1 MAAPTTAEYV
11 PAQQRIVQA
20 DGRRYSLKLE
30 PPFWAAL
37 TAAAERR
44 GVRLG
49 RLVADLAAA
58 LPPDGNL
65 ASHLRVFCLTE
76 ADRAVAAAEE
86 AGRRSHLAAGATD
99 IDTLVE
105 HCPAPCLVLAIDRRI
120 LRVNDGFSRWYGP
133 AAANLAGKSFDH
145 FFKLRTTQPLEAML
159 RGFATGDVAYTKA
172 HLLYVVPGRVVAAP
186 ARLMP
191 VARRAADDFALLL
204 MVAETP
210 KGA

>member
-1 MAAPTTAEYV
+1 M
-11 PAQQRIVQA
+11 QA

-37 TAAAERR
+37 SDAAERR
-44 GVRLG
+44 GLRLG

-58 LPPDGNL
+58 LPAASNL
-65 ASHLRVFCLTE
+65 ASHLRVFCLAE
-76 ADRAVAAAEE
+76 AGRALAAAED

-105 HCPAPCLVLAIDRRI
+105 QCPAPCLVLALDRRI
-120 LRVNDGFSRWYGP
+120 LRVNEGFSRWYGP
-133 AAANLAGKSFDH
+133 AAANIAGKSFDH
-145 FFKLRTTQPLEAML
+145 FFKLRAAQPLEALL
-159 RGFATGDVAYTKA
+159 RAFAAGEIAFVKA

-210 KGA
+210 KGV

>member
-1 MAAPTTAEYV
+1 M
-11 PAQQRIVQA
+11 AQQRIVQA

-30 PPFWAAL
+30 PSFWAAL
-37 TAAAERR
+37 TDAAERR

-58 LPPDGNL
+58 LPPDGGNL
-65 ASHLRVFCLTE
+65 ASHLRVFCLAE
-76 ADRAVAAAEE
+76 AERAVAAAEE
-86 AGRRSHLAAGATD
+86 AGRRSQLAGGATD
-99 IDTLVE
+99 VDTLVE
-105 HCPAPCLVLAIDRRI
+105 QCPAPCLVLAVDRRI
-120 LRVNDGFSRWYGP
+120 LRANDGFSRWYGP

-145 FFKLRTTQPLEAML
+145 FFKLRTTQSLDALL
-159 RGFATGDVAYTKA
+159 RSFAAGDAAFAKA

-204 MVAETP
+204 MVAETA
-210 KGA
+210 KGPDVRP